1 MMSMFPLPPVSRANI
16 AVIHCCPHGMV
27 AGRGVRNNG
36 RPPRARRLNAFGVF
50 S

>member
-1 MMSMFPLPPVSRANI
+1 MSMLPLPPVSHADI
-16 AVIHCCPHGMV
+16 AVIHGCPHGMV
-27 AGRGVRNNG
+27 VGHCVRNNG